1 MNILWMYK
9 PKEEFRKN
17 IFVVCKRIEEEMTKV
32 VTEKLLQMGQ
42 EDLMNNLFEV
52 MSSYE
57 KYDIAVTL
65 KWNMDASLVLSEEQ
79 YVFLKCFEPKIKNW
93 VDALRMVET

>member
-1 MNILWMYK
+1 MWLYK

-17 IFVVCKRIEEEMTKV
+17 IFMVCKRIEQDMTKV

-65 KWNMDASLVLSEEQ
+65 KWNIDASLVLSEDQ
-79 YVFLKCFEPKIKNW
+79 YKFLRQQEPKMKDW

>member
-1 MNILWMYK
+1 MWMYK

-17 IFVVCKRIEEEMTKV
+17 IFVVCKRIEEEMTNV

-42 EDLMNNLFEV
+42 EDLMNNIFEV
-52 MSSYE
+52 MSAYE

-65 KWNMDASLVLSEEQ
+65 KINLDSSLVLSEAQ
-79 YVFLKCFEPKIKNW
+79 YKFLREFEPKMKDW
-93 VDALRMVET
+93 VDRLRTVET